1 MRSKT
6 VKIDRTIINLKISSM
21 TDVDSEEYK
30 ILVGIIRKTLEEEKR
45 SNTPIMS
52 VSVKEDEAE
61 RLFSRSIHMQKKILV

>member
-45 SNTPIMS
+45 NNVPIMS

-61 RLFSRSIHMQKKILV
+61 KLFSRSVHKKEKILV